1 MSEDDGEDRIF
12 SKLELTGNTIF
23 FFFFIIML
31 NFYVGFAIFSFPDYV
46 EQ

>member
-1 MSEDDGEDRIF
+1 MLEKIEF
-12 SKLELTGNTIF
+12 SPNLNSLGTQFF